1 MARCRARRFRPSGR
15 ARTAPHLAVP
25 VESSEHQYGRK
36 HARLA
41 TQPDDEPARL
51 VGSTDRD
58 RCRSVGLRSGSS
70 SHLDCCAHLDG
81 SGLHPECEAVR
92 PHALPLHRTFLSV
105 HDCAGVFAC
114 GRHRLSRIL
123 GWCCWESSFSREA
136 KSSGGLRNTLGEN
149 SRRRA
154 HHQVRLAAES
164 CCVAA
169 FSARIG
175 VNGGLRAPIQPLRK

>member
-15 ARTAPHLAVP
+15 ARTARHRAVP

-58 RCRSVGLRSGSS
+58 RCRSVGLRFGSS

-81 SGLHPECEAVR
+81 SGLHPECVAVR
-92 PHALPLHRTFLSV
+92 PHALLHRTFLSG

-114 GRHRLSRIL
+114 GRHRLRRIFGLAVVGSPHSRGKQNHLVGPRPQITTPHD
-123 GWCCWESSFSREA
+123 GSR
-136 KSSGGLRNTLGEN
+136 GRI
-149 SRRRA
+149 
-154 HHQVRLAAES
+154 QRLAARPATS
-164 CCVAA
+164 
-169 FSARIG
+169 S
-175 VNGGLRAPIQPLRK
+175 RAGYRPKSWRHML